1 MYSINNKIKYI
12 GAGLKNNFD
21 SSPIFKLNIEVSNN
35 SLNYFDKIIDSI
47 LSVLYIRSFIEN
59 YVNEINDICNYNM
72 FNILLICLR
81 YIPEDFKNTTTKIWE
96 IKRKKLPINIIIIVL
111 GDNFGDGEYLN
122 SQISEFSNTKFIKI
136 KDNSIDKLKEIVHVS
151 LNHLKENI

>member
-1 MYSINNKIKYI
+1 MYTIHNKIKYI

-136 KDNSIDKLKEIVHVS
+136 KDNSMDKLKEIVQLS

>member
-1 MYSINNKIKYI
+1 M
-12 GAGLKNNFD
+12 KNNFD

-47 LSVLYIRSFIEN
+47 LSVLYIHSFIEN
-59 YVNEINDICNYNM
+59 YVNEINDISDYNM

-81 YIPEDFKNTTTKIWE
+81 YIPEEFKNTTTKIWE

-136 KDNSIDKLKEIVHVS
+136 KDNLMDKLKEIVHLS

>member
-1 MYSINNKIKYI
+1 M
-12 GAGLKNNFD
+12 KNNFD
-21 SSPIFKLNIEVSNN
+21 SFPIFKLNIEVSNN

-96 IKRKKLPINIIIIVL
+96 IKRKKLIVL

-136 KDNSIDKLKEIVHVS
+136 KDNSMDKLKEIVQLS

>member
-21 SSPIFKLNIEVSNN
+21 SFPIFKLNIEVSNN

-96 IKRKKLPINIIIIVL
+96 IKRKKLIVL

-136 KDNSIDKLKEIVHVS
+136 KDNSMDKLKEIVQLS

>member
-1 MYSINNKIKYI
+1 MYTINNKIKYI

-136 KDNSIDKLKEIVHVS
+136 KDNSMDKLKEIVQLS

>member
-21 SSPIFKLNIEVSNN
+21 SFPIFKLNIEVSNN

-136 KDNSIDKLKEIVHVS
+136 KDNSMDKLKEIVQLS

>member
-1 MYSINNKIKYI
+1 M
-12 GAGLKNNFD
+12 KNNFD
-21 SSPIFKLNIEVSNN
+21 SFPIFKLNIEVSNN

-59 YVNEINDICNYNM
+59 YVNEINDISNYNM

-96 IKRKKLPINIIIIVL
+96 IKRKKLIVL

-136 KDNSIDKLKEIVHVS
+136 KDNSMDKLKEIVQLS

>member
-1 MYSINNKIKYI
+1 M
-12 GAGLKNNFD
+12 KNNFD

-136 KDNSIDKLKEIVHVS
+136 KDNSMDKLKEIVQLS

>member
-1 MYSINNKIKYI
+1 M
-12 GAGLKNNFD
+12 
-21 SSPIFKLNIEVSNN
+21 
-35 SLNYFDKIIDSI
+35 NYFDKIIDSI

-59 YVNEINDICNYNM
+59 YVNEINDISNYNM

>member
-1 MYSINNKIKYI
+1 M
-12 GAGLKNNFD
+12 
-21 SSPIFKLNIEVSNN
+21 
-35 SLNYFDKIIDSI
+35 
-47 LSVLYIRSFIEN
+47 
-59 YVNEINDICNYNM
+59 NEINDICNYNM

-96 IKRKKLPINIIIIVL
+96 IKRKKLIVL

-136 KDNSIDKLKEIVHVS
+136 KDNSMDKLKEIVQLS

>member
-1 MYSINNKIKYI
+1 
-12 GAGLKNNFD
+12 
-21 SSPIFKLNIEVSNN
+21 
-35 SLNYFDKIIDSI
+35 
-47 LSVLYIRSFIEN
+47 
-59 YVNEINDICNYNM
+59 VNEINDICNYNM

-136 KDNSIDKLKEIVHVS
+136 KDNSMDKLKEIVQLS

>member
-1 MYSINNKIKYI
+1 M
-12 GAGLKNNFD
+12 KNNFD
-21 SSPIFKLNIEVSNN
+21 SFPIFKLNIEVSNN

-96 IKRKKLPINIIIIVL
+96 IKRKKLPINLIIIVL

-136 KDNSIDKLKEIVHVS
+136 KDNSMDKLKEIVQLS

>member
-21 SSPIFKLNIEVSNN
+21 SFPIFKLNIEVSNT
-35 SLNYFDKIIDSI
+35 SLHYFDKIIDSL

-81 YIPEDFKNTTTKIWE
+81 YI
-96 IKRKKLPINIIIIVL
+96 
-111 GDNFGDGEYLN
+111 N
-122 SQISEFSNTKFIKI
+122 STWR
-136 KDNSIDKLKEIVHVS
+136 
-151 LNHLKENI
+151 

>member
-1 MYSINNKIKYI
+1 
-12 GAGLKNNFD
+12 LKNNFD
-21 SSPIFKLNIEVSNN
+21 SFPIFKLNIEVSNN

-59 YVNEINDICNYNM
+59 YVNEINDISNYNM

-136 KDNSIDKLKEIVHVS
+136 KDNSMDKLKEIVHVS

>member
-1 MYSINNKIKYI
+1 MYTIHNKIKYI

-59 YVNEINDICNYNM
+59 YVNEINDISNYNM

-111 GDNFGDGEYLN
+111 RDNFGDGEYLN

-136 KDNSIDKLKEIVHVS
+136 KDNSMDKLKEIVHVS

>member
-59 YVNEINDICNYNM
+59 YVNKINDISNYNM

-136 KDNSIDKLKEIVHVS
+136 KDNSMDKLKEFVHVS

>member
-1 MYSINNKIKYI
+1 
-12 GAGLKNNFD
+12 
-21 SSPIFKLNIEVSNN
+21 
-35 SLNYFDKIIDSI
+35 
-47 LSVLYIRSFIEN
+47 
-59 YVNEINDICNYNM
+59 M

-96 IKRKKLPINIIIIVL
+96 IKRKKLIVL

-136 KDNSIDKLKEIVHVS
+136 KDNSMDKLKEIVHVS

>member
-1 MYSINNKIKYI
+1 MYTINNKIKYI

-96 IKRKKLPINIIIIVL
+96 IKRKKLIVL

-136 KDNSIDKLKEIVHVS
+136 KDNSMDKLKEIVQLS

>member
-1 MYSINNKIKYI
+1 M
-12 GAGLKNNFD
+12 KNNFD
-21 SSPIFKLNIEVSNN
+21 SFPIFKLNIEVSNN

-136 KDNSIDKLKEIVHVS
+136 KDNSMDKLKEIVQLS

>member
-21 SSPIFKLNIEVSNN
+21 SFPIFKLNIEVSNN

-136 KDNSIDKLKEIVHVS
+136 KDNSMDKLKEIVHVS

>member
-136 KDNSIDKLKEIVHVS
+136 KDNSMDKLKEIVQLS